1 MAKYI
6 YPAIF
11 SKEDTLYSV
20 HFPDFE
26 SCYTQG
32 ENLQDAFDMA
42 ADVLALTLYEM
53 EESKENIPTAS
64 EIKAIETKDNEFVS
78 LVSCDT
84 MAYRKL
90 YDNKA
95 VKKTLTIPSWLN
107 RIAEKQNVNF
117 SAVLQSALKEKLEI
131 EER

>member
-6 YPAIF
+6 YPAVF
-11 SKEDTLYSV
+11 TKEDSLYSV

-32 ENLQDAFDMA
+32 ESLQDAFEMA
-42 ADVLALTLYEM
+42 ADVLCLTLYEM
-53 EESKENIPTAS
+53 EEAAQKIPEPSAVKS
-64 EIKAIETKDNEFVS
+64 IETQETEFVS

-84 MAYRKL
+84 LEYRKL

-95 VKKTLTIPSWLN
+95 VKKTLTIPTWLN
-107 RIAEKQNVNF
+107 TMAEKQSVNF
-117 SAVLQSALKEKLEI
+117 SAVLQNALKEQLNLTD
-131 EER
+131 R